1 MQILILLVWGLVK
14 KVKVKVTWSC
24 PTLCDPWTVTHQ
36 ALLSMK
42 FSRQEYWNGSCSLL
56 QGIFPA

>member
-24 PTLCDPWTVTHQ
+24 LTVCKLMDCSRQTP
-36 ALLSMK
+36 LPLE
-42 FSRQEYWNGSCSLL
+42 FSR
-56 QGIFPA
+56 